1 MMAYV
6 LLHCGVIQAGEGVQQ
21 RPALYTPT
29 AAVDDL
35 LPHRYHGAVSAVS
48 THTSDQAG
56 TCKHDVS
63 QLLAPHD
70 HVAFS
75 AGRFSMISCPPNA
88 GLKRFQL
95 LVYVLSPLQVL
106 LYGGILAWACTIAP
120 LTESLATETVSTGG
134 AYGWIVAINA
144 SVATWSTLILNV
156 ADLSRFCPT
165 QKDQI
170 IGQVRRQL
178 RHPPMAACVDRN
190 NRSRL
195 LLLAVL
201 LLHLSVMCYGVL

>member
-1 MMAYV
+1 MTCFLIDTMV
-6 LLHCGVIQAGEGVQQ
+6 LSVLFLPTPQTRQGPASMTFPSSLHLTIMW
-21 RPALYTPT
+21 
-29 AAVDDL
+29 
-35 LPHRYHGAVSAVS
+35 H
-48 THTSDQAG
+48 
-56 TCKHDVS
+56 S
-63 QLLAPHD
+63 QPD
-70 HVAFS
+70 AFPD
-75 AGRFSMISCPPNA
+75 FLPPNA

-178 RHPPMAACVDRN
+178 CHPPMATWVNRN
-190 NRSRL
+190 ARSRV
-195 LLLAVL
+195 LLLAVFL
-201 LLHLSVMCYGVL
+201 VHLSVMG